1 MACFSCSEIVLNTH
15 NKLEEIIGS
24 LTCDTCP
31 CVLEAVL
38 QNLKH
43 QQLDLVNLLFFARQE
58 CTRGLIIC
66 DLDTILHVKL
76 SRAILTVIELLAV
89 SHAQKETG
97 SKAPQLSAH
106 FDEINLELQLS
117 SSDSEEEIDPGE
129 T

>member
-24 LTCDTCP
+24 LTCNTCP

-43 QQLDLVNLLFFARQE
+43 QQLDLVNILLYARQE

-66 DLDTILHVKL
+66 DLDTILNVKF